1 MITMGPL
8 QSDLPSPTAIPKDWE
23 LIELDLKDC
32 FYNIFVHETDR
43 PRFAFSVPA
52 SNNNKEPFQRCQW
65 RLLLQDMTNSPIMCQ
80 CFVQRTIASIGKSFP
95 NVYLIHY
102 MNDVLYFAAS
112 SEMLQKVYPCSKKI

>member
-8 QSDLPSPTAIPKDWE
+8 QPDLPSPTAIPRDWE

-52 SNNNKEPFQRCQW
+52 SNNNKEPFSKISMESAPPGYDQF
-65 RLLLQDMTNSPIMCQ
+65 TH
-80 CFVQRTIASIGKSFP
+80 
-95 NVYLIHY
+95 NV
-102 MNDVLYFAAS
+102 S
-112 SEMLQKVYPCSKKI
+112 MLCSKDYSFYWQKFSKCLSYSLYE